1 MKRQVAEIHNL
12 RACLQQHNQF
22 IIKICMY
29 IKKENEEEDDRAT
42 HMYIGS
48 MVAPHL

>member
-1 MKRQVAEIHNL
+1 
-12 RACLQQHNQF
+12 
-22 IIKICMY
+22 MY
-29 IKKENEEEDDRAT
+29 IKKENEEQDDRAT